1 MIEYDSGQIYIC
13 PTGKEP
19 YPIGGEVKE
28 MIFDGTPYMHC
39 DISPRTL
46 RAIAVLD
53 MCPNKKVM
61 HLILHG
67 RKRRTRVKN
76 FNRAI
81 RILERIAAKEKGNV

>member
-1 MIEYDSGQIYIC
+1 MIEYNSGQMYIC
-13 PTGKEP
+13 QTGKEP
-19 YPIGGEVKE
+19 YPIGGVKE
-28 MIFDGTPYMHC
+28 MIFDGAPHTHC

-46 RAIAVLD
+46 KAIAVLD
-53 MCPNKKVM
+53 MCPNEKVM

-81 RILERIAAKEKGNV
+81 WILERIAAKEKNDV